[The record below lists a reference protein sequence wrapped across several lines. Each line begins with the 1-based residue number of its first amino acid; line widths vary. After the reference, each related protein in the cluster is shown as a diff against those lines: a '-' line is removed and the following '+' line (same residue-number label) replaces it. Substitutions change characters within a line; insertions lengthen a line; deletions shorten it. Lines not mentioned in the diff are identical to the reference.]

1 LSSSSIYSA
10 VKQLKF
16 LLLALIIIMAGC
28 SLEKESGFN
37 RAMQNL
43 TAHFNVLFN
52 AKEILRLK
60 QQSYAEAFV
69 DNYNEFLSVY
79 PDTIAQSQTPDKD
92 IELAQAKANTIIS
105 VKEQSKYLG
114 DAYLVL
120 GKSNFLAANYFNA
133 VEYFTYVIRTFP
145 KRHDLLMEALV
156 WKARSQMYLNQLPL
170 AKLALDSAILNINPK
185 KHQPADVFAAKL
197 QYDINVQDYTD
208 AEQMAKKAIKY
219 THDKSEE
226 LRWTFILAQVLEVNK
241 EPGDAFKNYTIIS
254 KSNASFEMAFNASL
268 NMIRIEDTRNG
279 VKLSRI
285 DRLLSLLK
293 DPNNNEFKDQ
303 IYYQVA
309 MFYVA
314 DKNTDNAIKYYKL
327 SVRYSLRN
335 QTQKGLSY
343 LRLAEINFKV
353 KADYVTAKKYYD
365 STLTSLPLNYAG
377 YAIIQKTG
385 NNLAL
390 LADRLQIITREDT
403 LQALAKMDEKT
414 RLVLIDRMV
423 NDHVLQQQ
431 AQANA
436 TAANLNNSNNNTS
449 GLPGATSNNSSF
461 YFYNTNAVSQG
472 LSDFKQRWGNRKLE
486 DNWRRSNKSSADQTN
501 NASAGIA
508 GSVDPDAPAGTSP
521 IGKKSTATA
530 GNFRQEL
537 IKSLPLTPDLVAQSN
552 LRIYN
557 ANVDIGNFYRDI
569 LDDKKEAINTYEY
582 VLLHFPNDPNKPAIY
597 YNLYRLYSDLD
608 KAKSDR
614 YKNILLKDYADTPF
628 AKIISDPDYA
638 KKLNDADAGFT
649 QAYNEVFDLY
659 DHKKYKEV
667 IAAIPNLIKQYPANK
682 FASQLSYLQTIAAGH
697 GENLGPFRDSLQAI
711 IKRYPDDKLITP
723 LINQHLA
730 YINSNA
736 AEMQARTFVLAD
748 VDPKEVPFTLD
759 PEFKKQTEIRKNVPL
774 YVAPQVVQTRQQPV
788 TEVKKQPLQTITE
801 PAKQVVAT
809 PPVNGAILTQQNTT
823 PTPVKIDS
831 SLKIDHPPIK
841 RAEIVIPSIFSISDS
856 TNYYFVVNVN
866 SGTTNLS
873 SSRFGIGQFDRA
885 NYAGNGIKHLIKI
898 IGADN
903 QLIYVG
909 RFLTL
914 NGVKKYARE
923 IAPLLPEIMK
933 VPKDKYSF
941 FIITKENLDKLAD
954 KKLLDSYMDYY
965 QRTF

>member
-1 LSSSSIYSA
+1 LSQSSIYSA
-10 VKQLKF
+10 VKQLRF
-16 LLLALIIIMAGC
+16 LPLALIILMAGC

-43 TAHFNVLFN
+43 TAHYNVLFN

-60 QQSYAEAFV
+60 QESYAASFV

-79 PDTIAQSQTPDKD
+79 PDTITQSQTPDKD
-92 IELAQAKANTIIS
+92 IELAETKANTIIS

-133 VEYFTYVIRTFP
+133 VEYFSYVTRTFP

-156 WKARSQMYLNQLPL
+156 WKARSQMYLNELPK
-170 AKLALDSAILNINPK
+170 AKLALDTAILNIPPK
-185 KHQPADVFAAKL
+185 KHQPADVFATKL

-208 AEQMAKKAIKY
+208 AELMAKKAVQL
-219 THDKSEE
+219 THDKGQE
-226 LRWTFILAQVLEVNK
+226 LRWTFILAQVQEVNK
-241 EPGDAFKNYTIIS
+241 EPGDAFKNYTIIA

-268 NMIRIEDTRNG
+268 NRIRIEDTRNG
-279 VKLSRI
+279 IKLSRI

-293 DPNNNEFKDQ
+293 DPNNKEFKDQ

-309 MFYVA
+309 MLYLA
-314 DKNTDNAIKYYKL
+314 DKNIDNAVKYYKL

-343 LRLAEINFKV
+343 LRLAEINFKI
-353 KADYVTAKKYYD
+353 KADYATAKKYYD
-365 STLTSLPLNYAG
+365 STLTSLPINYPG
-377 YAIIQKTG
+377 YATIQKTG

-414 RLVLIDRMV
+414 RLALIDKMV
-423 NDHVLQQQ
+423 NDHILLQQ

-436 TAANLNNSNNNTS
+436 AAANLNNLNNNTP
-449 GLPGATSNNSSF
+449 GLQGGTGNSSF

-472 LSDFKQRWGNRKLE
+472 FSDFKQRWGNRKLE
-486 DNWRRSNKSSADQTN
+486 DNWRRSNRSSSDQTN
-501 NASAGIA
+501 SAAAGIQ
-508 GSVDPDAPAGTSP
+508 GSADPDAPAGTSP
-521 IGKKSTATA
+521 IGRKNTATA

-537 IKSLPLTPDLVAQSN
+537 IKSLPLTPELVAESN

-557 ANVDIGNFYRDI
+557 AYVDIGNFYRDI

-582 VLLHFPNDPNKPAIY
+582 ILLHFPNDPNKPAIY

-608 KAKSDR
+608 KAKSDQ
-614 YKNILLKDYADTPF
+614 YKNILLKDYAETPF

-667 IAAIPNLIKQYPANK
+667 IAIIPKLIKQYPANK
-682 FASQLSYLQTIAAGH
+682 YAAQLSYLQTIASGH
-697 GENLGPFRDSLQAI
+697 GEKLEPFRDSLQAI
-711 IKRYPDDKLITP
+711 IKKYPDDKLITP

-730 YINSNA
+730 YINTNV
-736 AEMQARTFVLAD
+736 AELQARTFVLAD
-748 VDPKEVPFTLD
+748 VDPKEIPFTLD
-759 PEFKKQTEIRKNVPL
+759 REFKKQTALRKNVPL
-774 YVAPQVVQTRQQPV
+774 YVAPQVIQTRQEPV
-788 TEVKKQPLQTITE
+788 TTVTKPSVQGAVVTQQADHPAIKQPG
-801 PAKQVVAT
+801 PVV
-809 PPVNGAILTQQNTT
+809 
-823 PTPVKIDS
+823 
-831 SLKIDHPPIK
+831 
-841 RAEIVIPSIFSISDS
+841 PSIFSDRDS

-866 SGTTNLS
+866 NSTTNLS
-873 SSRFGIGQFDRA
+873 SSRFGIGQFNRA
-885 NYAGNGIKHLIKI
+885 NYAGNGIKHLVMDV
-898 IGADN
+898 GAEN

-923 IAPLLPEIMK
+923 IVPLLPEIMK

-954 KKLLDSYMDYY
+954 RKTLDSYMDYY